1 MGLNSVSAAEP
12 AGEEDG
18 IMPYSSSSA
27 TSGSLALSDFPIYF
41 DLIRSVLSKYPDYH
55 YYAKITPEFGSK
67 GEFVSG
73 QIIVVLFKDYFNL
86 VVSQGDIS
94 FEMGMN
100 SIQYFFHENPQN
112 IYLPYSWRYQE
123 FVSAY
128 SVALWFNDGELL
140 FSDIGPL
147 PDIRENREEVTYLH
161 AQTVI
166 LASFVLF
173 ALFRRL
179 WLSIRGRVD

>member
-41 DLIRSVLSKYPDYH
+41 DLIRSVLAKYPDYH
-55 YYAKITPEFGSK
+55 YHAKIAPEFGSR
-67 GEFVSG
+67 GEFVAG
-73 QIIVVLFKDYFNL
+73 QVIIVLFKDYANL
-86 VVSQGDIS
+86 VIS
-94 FEMGMN
+94 DSGGITFDMGMD
-100 SIQYFFHENPQN
+100 SIHYTLHENPKN
-112 IYLPYSWRYQE
+112 IYLPYYWQYQVTSPGYLY
-123 FVSAY
+123 FAG
-128 SVALWFNDGELL
+128 GEME
-140 FSDIGPL
+140 FSDLGPL